1 MHFNFRLPSRA
12 ACIVTDCIQTCLGF
26 VAENPDGTPKYFVRC
41 MFFHLLALND
51 LIQDFDNP
59 ETICFSCGHPYLVH
73 TIQFSDLTEQN
84 KMFARGGTSDGRCAS
99 FWSPV
104 PVAASSTASSVI
116 VPHRPVV
123 AFTGLARPSTASVQ
137 QARQASIQRN
147 LHGLGSGSSALTPTS
162 PPKKKRKSGPPRSY
176 TDTPASTSSTA
187 LNDFAVTSAPTSA
200 TIWCGIL
207 PKVLDSSDFN
217 DPLDLSPRLFWKSAE
232 EIENAQLTLKNA
244 RLVFTVDVSTT
255 GPIFEAIE
263 LGFQNHCAT
272 NNIDYIAPTVNAA
285 VPSPN
290 TMSYVLLGPRGR
302 SNGRT
307 WIEDPKSLTRFTFT
321 LQALRSAPY
330 SHTPNNLGDGVF
342 HPATA
347 IYLPQSTVFLGL
359 PAASPITFCRTV
371 ALGSVSSTLSF
382 LLLVA
387 IPIPK
392 LSPSLFLSNPLK
404 FLQPRSYL
412 GPMAPVDLT
421 LQHMPGSGPC
431 NLVAWQNHLL
441 GPRDMDDHIVI
452 TASSVDEGAR
462 ALITLCFWLCSH
474 PTNLKLKEVLTEQF
488 ASPRPKI
495 DNAHLGNKGLFGLR
509 ARIGPG
515 IGRGPRNEVVAE
527 ALKIL
532 FADGRFWT
540 EREGYLTLRLHPSC
554 TPIPYRFCISKATG
568 LIFLLH
574 FLFIGAPLP
583 ASPFLFLTL
592 FDGRAIASKFDVDFL
607 STFIS
612 HTSLGLI
619 KRIVGGPL
627 DAPLYS
633 SQGEFCEEYQYLV
646 NIPGLDP
653 SMISTPRSKEEQ
665 RGVAETVVSFT
676 TLGCVDIE
684 HHPDFLGTSDGFNVI
699 VEPFGGQT
707 RRHHILEWFA
717 TPCIELIKA
726 TFDRQV
732 KSGVDIFRFLDFVET
747 NPEDDPWGDNIETV
761 GLISRFFFHYLL
773 ESGHPRDSNNV
784 ISALVD
790 SDTTLAATDS
800 VLRARLFLAV
810 ATGSTLLPVKPTG
823 YKIKCLVTHDHSED
837 YPTVDEDGNDDFG
850 PDVVINFQSCFQ
862 TFTLTNNARLR
873 HLLISENPEEGKDT
887 AFGRAFHAQL
897 LVAYNFYT
905 SQ

>member
-1 MHFNFRLPSRA
+1 MLIDS
-12 ACIVTDCIQTCLGF
+12 
-26 VAENPDGTPKYFVRC
+26 VAVYQSDNGTESHSGP
-41 MFFHLLALND
+41 A
-51 LIQDFDNP
+51 
-59 ETICFSCGHPYLVH
+59 
-73 TIQFSDLTEQN
+73 
-84 KMFARGGTSDGRCAS
+84 
-99 FWSPV
+99 
-104 PVAASSTASSVI
+104 
-116 VPHRPVV
+116 
-123 AFTGLARPSTASVQ
+123 
-137 QARQASIQRN
+137 ASIQ
-147 LHGLGSGSSALTPTS
+147 SARTI
-162 PPKKKRKSGPPRSY
+162 
-176 TDTPASTSSTA
+176 
-187 LNDFAVTSAPTSA
+187 VTRAA
-200 TIWCGIL
+200 
-207 PKVLDSSDFN
+207 
-217 DPLDLSPRLFWKSAE
+217 
-232 EIENAQLTLKNA
+232 A
-244 RLVFTVDVSTT
+244 RQQWQ
-255 GPIFEAIE
+255 EQA
-263 LGFQNHCAT
+263 A
-272 NNIDYIAPTVNAA
+272 AAA
-285 VPSPN
+285 VPISNVAIFVP
-290 TMSYVLLGPRGR
+290 GP
-302 SNGRT
+302 
-307 WIEDPKSLTRFTFT
+307 
-321 LQALRSAPY
+321 
-330 SHTPNNLGDGVF
+330 
-342 HPATA
+342 
-347 IYLPQSTVFLGL
+347 
-359 PAASPITFCRTV
+359 
-371 ALGSVSSTLSF
+371 
-382 LLLVA
+382 LLLSA
-387 IPIPK
+387 MELAPWT
-392 LSPSLFLSNPLK
+392 SLSNTC
-404 FLQPRSYL
+404 R
-412 GPMAPVDLT
+412 
-421 LQHMPGSGPC
+421 GSGPC
-431 NLVAWQNHLL
+431 DLVAWQNHLL

-527 ALKIL
+527 AVKIL
-532 FADGRFWT
+532 LADGRFWT
-540 EREGYLTLRLHPSC
+540 EREGYLTLRLHPSH
-554 TPIPYRFCISKATG
+554 TPIPYRFCIPKATG

-627 DAPLYS
+627 DVPMYS
-633 SQGEFCEEYQYLV
+633 SQGEYCEEYQYLV
-646 NIPGLDP
+646 NIPGVDP
-653 SMISTPRSKEEQ
+653 SIISTPRSKEEQ
-665 RGVAETVVSFT
+665 QGVAETVVSFT

-684 HHPDFLGTSDGFNVI
+684 HHPDFLGTGDGFNVI

-707 RRHHILEWFA
+707 RRHHILE
-717 TPCIELIKA
+717 
-726 TFDRQV
+726 V
-732 KSGVDIFRFLDFVET
+732 KSGVKIFRFLDFVET

-761 GLISRFFFHYLL
+761 ELVRRFFFHYLL
-773 ESGHPRDSNNV
+773 EPGHPRDSNNV

-790 SDTTLAATDS
+790 ADTTLAATDS

-810 ATGSTLLPVKPTG
+810 ATGCTLLPVKPTG
-823 YKIKCLVTHDHSED
+823 YKIKCLITHDHSED